1 MSPAGQRRR
10 KERVKRKTRQL
21 ARRRRLPLALVA
33 LASVTA
39 ASSAAAAGAPG
50 SNLLAGALP
59 SGLGLAYPPVD
70 GGFPG
75 FPGDIL
81 QTAPPTI
88 PVTPSATQPAAPT
101 STAGVAAELATN
113 GVPLVA
119 LTAYRNAERRLAVE
133 QPGCGLSWSLLAA
146 IGRVESNHGRFAG
159 AQLLLDGRSSP
170 PVLGVRLD
178 GRPNFGLIRDTDGGR
193 LDGDTEFDR
202 AVGPMQFIPS
212 TWKSFAVDGDGDN
225 QADPFD
231 INDAALAAGNY
242 LCAAGRNLRTPAGL
256 HDAVFSYNHS
266 EDYVR
271 LVLDL
276 SAEYARGVR
285 VDQLPPGVARG
296 GKLPVPPRGP
306 LPPVSVGPPPA
317 GTPDPAPPATTPP
330 ATTPPTSPPPTS
342 APPTSAPPSTTPPA
356 DPTPTGT
363 ASPTPTCTPTPTATP
378 TPTDPPTATASPA
391 ASPGAEPAAT
401 DTATPTPT
409 PTGTGTATGAATD
422 TPTPT
427 APAC

>member
-1 MSPAGQRRR
+1 
-10 KERVKRKTRQL
+10 
-21 ARRRRLPLALVA
+21 LPLALVA

-39 ASSAAAAGAPG
+39 ASSAAAAGVPG
-50 SNLLAGALP
+50 STLLAGVLP
-59 SGLGLAYPPVD
+59 QALGLAYPPVD

-75 FPGDIL
+75 FPGEL
-81 QTAPPTI
+81 LPGTTPTI
-88 PVTPSATQPAAPT
+88 QVTVPASTQPGVPA
-101 STAGVAAELATN
+101 STAGVAGQLAAN

-119 LTAYRNAERRLAVE
+119 LTAYRNAERRMAVE

-178 GRPNFGLIRDTDGGR
+178 GRPRFGLIRDTDAGR

-212 TWKSFAVDGDGDN
+212 TWASFAVDGDGDN
-225 QADPFD
+225 VADPFD
-231 INDAALAAGNY
+231 INDAALAAANY

-256 HDAVFSYNHS
+256 HAAVFSYNHS

-276 SAEYARGVR
+276 AAEYQRGVR

-296 GKLPVPPRGP
+296 GKLPIPPKGK
-306 LPPVSVGPPPA
+306 LPPVTIGPPPA
-317 GTPDPAPPATTPP
+317 GTPDP
-330 ATTPPTSPPPTS
+330 
-342 APPTSAPPSTTPPA
+342 
-356 DPTPTGT
+356 DP
-363 ASPTPTCTPTPTATP
+363 SPTPTPTPPPTTAPPTGTGTPTPTPTTSEPTPTDTPTVPPSCPPTPTP
-378 TPTDPPTATASPA
+378 TPTDPATTSASPE
-391 ASPGAEPAAT
+391 AEPAT
-401 DTATPTPT
+401 LTPTPT
-409 PTGTGTATGAATD
+409 DSADPATATD

-427 APAC
+427 PTPTQPC

>member
-10 KERVKRKTRQL
+10 KERVKRGTRGF

-39 ASSAAAAGAPG
+39 ASSAAAAGASG
-50 SNLLAGALP
+50 SNVTAGVLP
-59 SGLGLAYPPVD
+59 VGLGLAYPPVD

-75 FPGDIL
+75 FPGEVSPAATPTI
-81 QTAPPTI
+81 PTI
-88 PVTPSATQPAAPT
+88 PVTPSATQPAVPT
-101 STAGVAAELATN
+101 STAGVAAELAGN

-133 QPGCGLSWSLLAA
+133 QPACGLSWSLLAA

-178 GRPNFGLIRDTDGGR
+178 GRPSFGLIHDTDAGR

-212 TWKSFAVDGDGDN
+212 TWQLYAVDGDGDN
-225 QADPFD
+225 RADPFD
-231 INDAALAAGNY
+231 INDAALAAANY
-242 LCAAGRNLRTPAGL
+242 LCVGGRDLRTPAGL

-276 SAEYARGVR
+276 SAEYQRGVR
-285 VDQLPPGVARG
+285 VDLLPPGVARG
-296 GKLPVPPRGP
+296 GKLPVPPKGKQ
-306 LPPVSVGPPPA
+306 PPATVGPPPA
-317 GTPDPAPPATTPP
+317 GTPDPTPPTTTPP
-330 ATTPPTSPPPTS
+330 PSTPPPSTTPPPTATPTTPVPTTTAPTTVPPTSPPPT
-342 APPTSAPPSTTPPA
+342 
-356 DPTPTGT
+356 D
-363 ASPTPTCTPTPTATP
+363 TPTPTP
-378 TPTDPPTATASPA
+378 SC
-391 ASPGAEPAAT
+391 
-401 DTATPTPT
+401 TPTPT
-409 PTGTGTATGAATD
+409 PTPTPTD
-422 TPTPT
+422 TPTTSASPNAEPT
-427 APAC
+427 DPPTPTDAATPAADATETPTPTPAQAC